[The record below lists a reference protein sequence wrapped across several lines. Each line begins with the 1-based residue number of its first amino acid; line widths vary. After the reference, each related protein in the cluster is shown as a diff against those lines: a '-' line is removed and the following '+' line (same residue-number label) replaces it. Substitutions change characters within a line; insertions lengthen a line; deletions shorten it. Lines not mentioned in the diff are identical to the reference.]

1 MKQSLRTSCGN
12 SLYGPKTIL
21 ASLDR
26 KKSKFY
32 EYHNKNIGP
41 YREFFI
47 LIFLTDDLLRNAFT
61 RFGAGPTAGGGD
73 GEWKEK
79 EERESLKIY

>member
-41 YREFFI
+41 YREFVTEMFES
-47 LIFLTDDLLRNAFT
+47 DALLRNTFAC
-61 RFGAGPTAGGGD
+61 FGAGPTAGGGD
-73 GEWKEK
+73 GEWNEK
-79 EERESLKIY
+79 EQ